1 MRMKTLS
8 ITIITNLFLVTLSLR
23 YKNGTTVFKS
33 SCQKS
38 GFICFFCMQYRE
50 KFLLYNAKFNYSNLY
65 ALKLLKGTFLSFMQ
79 FVIMIIYIF
88 CGTEQKDSLSRV
100 IQIIR
105 NITQRKIFKEY
116 S

>member
-1 MRMKTLS
+1 MELQYSNHHAKNQVSYVFFVCS
-8 ITIITNLFLVTLSLR
+8 IE
-23 YKNGTTVFKS
+23 KS
-33 SCQKS
+33 
-38 GFICFFCMQYRE
+38 FFCTMQN
-50 KFLLYNAKFNYSNLY
+50 LIISNLY

-88 CGTEQKDSLSRV
+88 CGTEQKDSLRV
-100 IQIIR
+100 IQIMR